1 MKRTIIAGAALLVCA
16 APAAAHNAGMT
27 IDCDAASVTYRY
39 FPTYMDST
47 ITSTI
52 TLDGE
57 LHYTQT
63 NTIRRSGTINIPLAI
78 SGTRE
83 VVFRVSW
90 VSDTNGSR
98 TLTDTLECPPGT
110 PPVIDEPTPE
120 PPVVPPAPTPEPPP
134 QVTTPTAPVPPVPP
148 KPKPR
153 ITCQDLILKRAGEN
167 TLRKHGCARPPLKK
181 CPATKQRVIR
191 AGKVV
196 CIPKRR
202 IVPVTG

>member
-16 APAAAHNAGMT
+16 APAAAHNAGIT
-27 IDCDAASVTYRY
+27 IDCDQASITYSY
-39 FPTYMDST
+39 FPAYRDSI
-47 ITSTI
+47 ITSTLTI
-52 TLDGE
+52 DGVTA
-57 LHYTQT
+57 YTQD
-63 NTIRRSGTINIPLAI
+63 NTVRRNGTITIPYQI
-78 SGTRE
+78 NGTHD
-83 VVFRVSW
+83 VVLNVSW
-90 VSDTNGSR
+90 QSDTNGSKR
-98 TLTDTLECPPGT
+98 LTDTIECPVYLP
-110 PPVIDEPTPE
+110 PPVIVPPA

-134 QVTTPTAPVPPVPP
+134 QVTTPVPPTPPVPP

-167 TLRKHGCARPPLKK
+167 TLRKHGCARPPLKT

-196 CIPKRR
+196 CVPKRR

>member
-1 MKRTIIAGAALLVCA
+1 MRKTILVGAALLASA
-16 APAAAHNAGMT
+16 APASAHNAGIT
-27 IDCDAASVTYRY
+27 IDCDQASITYSY
-39 FPTYMDST
+39 FPTYRDSI
-47 ITSTI
+47 ITSTLTI
-52 TLDGE
+52 DGVTA
-57 LHYTQT
+57 YTQD
-63 NTIRRSGTINIPLAI
+63 NTVRRNGTITIPYQI
-78 SGTRE
+78 NGTHA
-83 VVFRVSW
+83 VVLNVSW
-90 VSDTNGSR
+90 QSDTNGSKQ
-98 TLTDTLECPPGT
+98 LTDTIECPVYLP
-110 PPVIDEPTPE
+110 PPVIVPPD

-134 QVTTPTAPVPPVPP
+134 QVTTPVPPTPPVPP

-167 TLRKHGCARPPLKK
+167 TLRKYGCARPPLKT